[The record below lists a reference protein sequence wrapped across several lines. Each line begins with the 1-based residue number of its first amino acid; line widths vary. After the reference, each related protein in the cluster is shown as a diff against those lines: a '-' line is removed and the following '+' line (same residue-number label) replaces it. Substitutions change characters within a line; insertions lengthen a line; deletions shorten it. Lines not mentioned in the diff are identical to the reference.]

1 MSDEIAEN
9 WQDGIRGAVKEFAEA
24 NANTI
29 AFVYRDEVYDE
40 NSALKGVAEIITRKI
55 RGGKPGTDCLEWK
68 GDHQRFNHL
77 DHRPDV
83 EGIAEEQAA
92 PKRKTRA
99 F

>member
-1 MSDEIAEN
+1 
-9 WQDGIRGAVKEFAEA
+9 
-24 NANTI
+24 
-29 AFVYRDEVYDE
+29 VYRDEVYDE

-55 RGGKPGTDCLEWK
+55 RGGKPGTDVLGWK
-68 GDHQRFNHL
+68 GDHQQFVNL
-77 DHRPDV
+77 DYRPDV